1 MSPSLSTGESSPI
14 NTLSTESTPDLS
26 AFPLQIDPDEH
37 RGRPGFPAN
46 SYKMLSNSYQE
57 FVSHS
62 ARIAPV
68 PAVPRPRCEVVSES
82 S

>member
-1 MSPSLSTGESSPI
+1 MSPSPSATSTGESSPI
-14 NTLSTESTPDLS
+14 NTISAESTPDLS
-26 AFPLQIDPDEH
+26 TFPLQIDPDEH

-57 FVSHS
+57 FVS
-62 ARIAPV
+62 P
-68 PAVPRPRCEVVSES
+68 PPRRVVSES